1 MAFLSQNRHILA
13 ASALLLNALVYAQ
26 GVGEPVPD
34 YNPTFTTAPISIFPT
49 TTESLF
55 STSTA
60 SDPATYTA
68 PVCPQADNTPYTNG
82 AGQDYTIR
90 CPASWFASLSNTT
103 GIATLD
109 GCLILCTTYGDE
121 CGAAVYDEAES
132 VCSLGS
138 GEEDGGALL
147 LGNLVVGVK
156 VVVEASST
164 TSATSVITES
174 APVYAVPATTT
185 TTTSLSSSAGAPP
198 AHAAPS
204 TSSSA
209 VAPPAYS
216 DPALSTS
223 SSAVAPPAYS
233 DPALSTS
240 SSAAAPPAYSEPAP
254 APPAYSPPPGA
265 CTFDTPTASQSTLT
279 GLEYTLSCASR
290 CAGGATYD
298 TSTVSNGYVDCF
310 ALCDYDSGCGGF
322 TFTGQDDQGGA
333 GAGTCELMSAP
344 EEPVV
349 LYLTPASRGTVG
361 GVRGEAVLVGGSST
375 TSAAQAPPTM
385 TTAND
390 VPTVIVT
397 PVQSAAEYET
407 VVVTPIESPTGGE
420 TVVVTPVPGA
430 STTATEESSVMVVV
444 PFPGTSPS
452 SGLTSTETGSRSVIL
467 DLPTPVTPSASPS
480 SASVVIVTP
489 VPAITTQSTTNATAG
504 PVSMSLSSYFN
515 PTAST
520 TGVCLPRP
528 CSVCTKV
535 TTVIAVSATPA
546 IGAYIVGGVMG

>member
-1 MAFLSQNRHILA
+1 MAFFSHNRHILA
-13 ASALLLNALVYAQ
+13 ASALLVNALVYAQ

-60 SDPATYTA
+60 SDPPTYTA

-90 CPASWFASLSNTT
+90 CPASWSANLSNTT

-132 VCSLGS
+132 ICSLGS

-156 VVVEASST
+156 VVVLASST
-164 TSATSVITES
+164 TSAASVITES
-174 APVYAVPATTT
+174 APVYAAPATTT

-198 AHAAPS
+198 AYSASS

-209 VAPPAYS
+209 VAPPGYS
-216 DPALSTS
+216 NPAPSTF
-223 SSAVAPPAYS
+223 SSAG
-233 DPALSTS
+233 
-240 SSAAAPPAYSEPAP
+240 APPAYSEPAP

-265 CTFDTPTASQSTLT
+265 CTYDTPTGSQSTLT

-333 GAGTCELMSAP
+333 GAGACELMSAP

-375 TSAAQAPPTM
+375 TSAAQAPPTT

-397 PVQSAAEYET
+397 PVQSPSDYET
-407 VVVTPIESPTGGE
+407 VVVTPVESPTGGE
-420 TVVVTPVPGA
+420 TVVVTPVPGT
-430 STTATEESSVMVVV
+430 STTATGESSVMVVV
-444 PFPGTSPS
+444 PFPGTMPS
-452 SGLTSTETGSRSVIL
+452 SGLTGTETGSRSVIL
-467 DLPTPVTPSASPS
+467 DLPTPVTPSGSPSS

-489 VPAITTQSTTNATAG
+489 IPAITTQSTTNATVG

-535 TTVIAVSATPA
+535 TTVIPVSATPA